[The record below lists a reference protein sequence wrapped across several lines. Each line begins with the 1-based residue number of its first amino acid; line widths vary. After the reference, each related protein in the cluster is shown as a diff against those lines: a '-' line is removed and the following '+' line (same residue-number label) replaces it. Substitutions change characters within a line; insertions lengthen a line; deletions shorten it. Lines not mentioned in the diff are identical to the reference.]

1 MRRIKIIMISALAVC
16 LLFSM
21 TGCGKA
27 KDGKEWKDNILNGY
41 NERMQSFSKYA
52 LTKERNLQGDKTKG
66 DDTYVGSYAADYEKF
81 NGEEYIFGGTA
92 LERNNGSELKAT
104 YTLKITSGTA
114 TLYWLEGGEQHT
126 IANTDAD
133 STYDFT
139 ISSGDNYIIL
149 KGDNFSGSLTLKVDN
164 QNEK

>member
-1 MRRIKIIMISALAVC
+1 MKRTKIVLSLILVLCLTFCAV
-16 LLFSM
+16 
-21 TGCGKA
+21 GCSSNHDKCNL
-27 KDGKEWKDNILNGY
+27 KDNLIDGFNDW
-41 NERMQSFSKYA
+41 MQSFSKYA

-92 LERNNGSELKAT
+92 LERNNGSELKVT

-114 TLYWLEGGEQHT
+114 TLFWLGGREEHT
-126 IANTDAD
+126 IANSNAD

-149 KGDNFSGSLTLKVDN
+149 KGDNFSGSLAIKV
-164 QNEK
+164 E